1 MLNIPLIRAE
11 NTEQFVKAGTLLM
24 KQHIDAPIKDHG
36 LAGVGLPGGQTPRP
50 VYEALS
56 KEKIDWNKVHIFLT
70 DERCVPPTDKGS
82 NTALVRETL
91 LLNTDIPEGNVVFP
105 DTDLPLG
112 DCITT
117 YENDLKKLF
126 LKGLPDLILF
136 GIGEDGHIASLFPP
150 VREEKGLEL
159 VIHTVTETL
168 QVRDRISLTLP
179 VLTKAKTKLFMLTG
193 EKKTA
198 VWNEM
203 LASNEG
209 PERWPAKA
217 ILKSGDTEVLV
228 G

>member
-11 NTEQFVKAGTLLM
+11 NKDQFVKAGTLLM
-24 KQHIDAPIKDHG
+24 KQHIDAAIKDHG
-36 LAGVGLPGGQTPRP
+36 FAVVGLSGGKTPMP
-50 VYEALS
+50 VYEALA
-56 KEKIDWNKVHIFLT
+56 KERIDWAKVHFFLT
-70 DERCVPPTDKGS
+70 DERCVPASDKDS
-82 NTALVRETL
+82 NIALIKHSL
-91 LLNTDIPEGNVVFP
+91 LLNIDIPEANIVFP

-150 VREEKGLEL
+150 VREDKGLDL
-159 VIHTVTETL
+159 VIHTTTETL
-168 QVRDRISLTLP
+168 AVRDRISLTLP
-179 VLTKAKTKLFMLTG
+179 VLAKAKTKLFMLTG

-203 LASNEG
+203 LASEEG